1 MPLRTTTDFA
11 ESRARQRANSFDFI
25 KLMVWMAAAAV
36 PWMGIALIASH
47 LGR

>member
-1 MPLRTTTDFA
+1 MSFRTAADFA
-11 ESRARQRANSFDFI
+11 ESRARQRASSFDFLR
-25 KLMVWMAAAAV
+25 LMVWVVAAAV

>member
-1 MPLRTTTDFA
+1 MSFRTAADFA
-11 ESRARQRANSFDFI
+11 ESRARQRASSFDFLR
-25 KLMVWMAAAAV
+25 LMVWVAAAAV

>member
-1 MPLRTTTDFA
+1 MPFRTAADFA
-11 ESRARQRANSFDFI
+11 ESRARQRASSFDFI
-25 KLMVWMAAAAV
+25 RLMAWVAAAAV

>member
-1 MPLRTTTDFA
+1 MLHRTAADFA
-11 ESRARQRANSFDFI
+11 ASRARQRASSFDFI
-25 KLMVWMAAAAV
+25 KLMAWVAAAAV

>member
-1 MPLRTTTDFA
+1 MPFRTAADFA
-11 ESRARQRANSFDFI
+11 ESRARQRVSSFDFI
-25 KLMVWMAAAAV
+25 KLMAWATAAAV